1 MSLHAPTENPKA
13 LEDLEKLLISVGD
26 GIPLATDLSVE
37 YREGYNV
44 LSEKLEDLPACLPSS
59 DCLLGLSFLLTF
71 SEAFSSFL
79 AECVEDNKVNMLK
92 YLILPKM
99 IFLSD

>member
-1 MSLHAPTENPKA
+1 M
-13 LEDLEKLLISVGD
+13 GD
-26 GIPLATDLSVE
+26 GAPLATDPSVE
-37 YREGYNV
+37 YRGGYNV
-44 LSEKLEDLPACLPSS
+44 LSEKTEDLPACLPSS
-59 DCLLGLSFLLTF
+59 DCLLGLLFFPTF